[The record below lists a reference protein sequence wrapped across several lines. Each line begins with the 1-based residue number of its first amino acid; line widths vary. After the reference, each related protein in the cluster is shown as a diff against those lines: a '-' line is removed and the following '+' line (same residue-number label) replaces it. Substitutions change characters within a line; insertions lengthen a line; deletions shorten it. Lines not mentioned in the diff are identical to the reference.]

1 MEPLPLGSTAREDY
15 DRPNVRLAS
24 TRIVAAILAAG
35 LVAIVAGCG
44 GGGKKSSSSTSPIA
58 GAAST
63 SVTFTATTGSSG
75 STASFASAKNCQ
87 DMAGLA
93 AKAAAAVEA
102 SGNPMNALQTEAT
115 EVQALAQ
122 AAPSAIRGDFQ
133 TFATAFSGF
142 LHTLQSAGYK
152 LGSKTPPT
160 AAQVAAFTK
169 AARSFDTPK
178 LRQAEQH
185 LSAWARQNCKGVHA
199 GG

>member
-1 MEPLPLGSTAREDY
+1 MEPLPLGSAAREDY
-15 DRPNVRLAS
+15 DRRKMRLTSLRNV
-24 TRIVAAILAAG
+24 VVILAAG
-35 LVAIVAGCG
+35 LVTVAAGCG
-44 GGGKKSSSSTSPIA
+44 GGGKKSAATTSGALTHA
-58 GAAST
+58 GT
-63 SVTFTATTGSSG
+63 TTLQNTTGSG
-75 STASFASAKNCQ
+75 PGPSFASAKNCQ

-93 AKAAAAVEA
+93 AKVAAAVAA
-102 SGNPMNALQTEAT
+102 SGNAANVLQTEST
-115 EVQALAQ
+115 EIQALAK
-122 AAPSAIRGDFQ
+122 AAPSEIRGDFQ

-178 LRQAEQH
+178 LRQAEQN
-185 LSAWARQNCKGVHA
+185 LSAWARQNCKGVHV